1 MYYMLLS
8 EIIFWKVFSSNE
20 EVLHVLHV
28 AERNYSVEG
37 FLQ

>member
-8 EIIFWKVFSSNE
+8 EIIVWKVFSSNE

-28 AERNYSVEG
+28 AE
-37 FLQ
+37 